1 MQKNPEIVLP
11 NGTQF
16 VSAGEIP
23 ALIAAALHP
32 EPKDE
37 PQMIA
42 GLFKNLRGKRLE
54 EIDVVYDP
62 SITEVDQK
70 ELDTIWERLPKLAF
84 PISEAAW
91 LPYEATFRAN
101 GNSLQ
106 WEPIPQYSSP
116 SGVANI
122 KRRYTQDEH
131 LPLLRTEIKKGELRL
146 LDPVSHVPITLYRDD
161 GIVPV
166 ATLTTYA
173 ARLSIVVRI
182 LAAAPAESKESVSKP
197 ASAAQAPV
205 RLPGVTAAVIMEKF
219 HLGPQWKDRLRKAP
233 SGKYKYLQGTWTVKG
248 KRGKGGGE
256 TLFSPARVA
265 RALVKNKER
274 NRLAVETVI
283 NNQFPD
289 YSGEWDEIA
298 NREM

>member
-1 MQKNPEIVLP
+1 
-11 NGTQF
+11 
-16 VSAGEIP
+16 
-23 ALIAAALHP
+23 
-32 EPKDE
+32 
-37 PQMIA
+37 MIA

-70 ELDTIWERLPKLAF
+70 ELDTIWGRLPKLAF

-166 ATLTTYA
+166 ATLTVDA
-173 ARLSIVVRI
+173 
-182 LAAAPAESKESVSKP
+182 
-197 ASAAQAPV
+197 
-205 RLPGVTAAVIMEKF
+205 
-219 HLGPQWKDRLRKAP
+219 DRKLT
-233 SGKYKYLQGTWTVKG
+233 SLEG
-248 KRGKGGGE
+248 
-256 TLFSPARVA
+256 
-265 RALVKNKER
+265 
-274 NRLAVETVI
+274 
-283 NNQFPD
+283 
-289 YSGEWDEIA
+289 
-298 NREM
+298 